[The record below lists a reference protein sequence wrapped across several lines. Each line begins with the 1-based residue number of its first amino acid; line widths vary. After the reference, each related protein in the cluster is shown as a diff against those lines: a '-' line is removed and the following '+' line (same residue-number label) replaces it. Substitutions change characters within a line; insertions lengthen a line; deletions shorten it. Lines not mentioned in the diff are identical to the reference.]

1 MPFYVDTS
9 VLVCALT
16 NEADTARMQAWL
28 GAQAV
33 GDLVLSAWVVTEFSA
48 ALSIKVRRKDL
59 MPEHRAI
66 ALTAFTRL
74 AAESFV
80 SLALSERQFRVAARF
95 ADQSH
100 LGLRAG
106 DALHLAIAADHGVTL
121 VTLDHRLAEAG
132 SALGVATRL
141 L

>member
-1 MPFYVDTS
+1 MFYIDTS

-16 NEADTARMQAWL
+16 NEPDTERMQAWL
-28 GAQAV
+28 GVQAA
-33 GDLVLSAWVVTEFSA
+33 GDLALSAWVVTELSA

-59 MPEHRAI
+59 MPEHRAA

-80 SLALSERQFRVAARF
+80 SLALSDRQFRVAARF

-106 DALHLAIAADHGVTL
+106 DALHLALAADHGVAL
-121 VTLDHRLAEAG
+121 MTLDQRLAEAG
-132 SALGVATRL
+132 AALGIATRL

>member
-1 MPFYVDTS
+1 MFYIDTS

-16 NEADTARMQAWL
+16 NEPDTDRMQAWL
-28 GAQAV
+28 GVQTA
-33 GDLVLSAWVVTEFSA
+33 GDLALSAWVVTEFSA

-59 MPEHRAI
+59 MPEHRAA

-80 SLALSERQFRVAARF
+80 SLALSDRQFRVAARF

-106 DALHLAIAADHGVTL
+106 DALHLALAADHGVAL
-121 VTLDHRLAEAG
+121 MTLDHRLAEAG
-132 SALGVATRL
+132 AALGIATRL